1 MHKSR
6 FTKLMENLS
15 HHDASKRRAAAEA
28 LSEGDERAIYPLI
41 KALRDENFGVQ
52 DAAMRSLMAIKSEA
66 TAYMVLPLLREDSF
80 LRNTAIIILKEMGTI
95 AIPLLVVLLKD
106 KDDDVRKFAIDLI
119 NDIQFCDYPDK
130 LIEILKRD
138 PNANVRAA
146 AAQTLGV
153 LQSIGA
159 VPQLVNALKDEEWVC
174 FSALEALTHLKDTSS
189 VEHIVTLLD
198 SPAEAIRFAAIET
211 LGNIGSVNAEKPLLE
226 HISRTEGFEKRA
238 TIISLIKIGA
248 IPSAQDISNELI
260 EMLKDGDWEEKVV
273 AIKGLIMLKEMK
285 AIYHM
290 IDIAGSLDLSDP
302 DNDEKLYLIKTAVQ
316 SFGCED
322 TLIDI
327 LTDPSV
333 KYKGKVAA
341 IEIAGELKCNKAVP
355 VLIDLLKSSYRDV
368 RRSSIESLG
377 QIDSDEAKEYLIE
390 AIDDHDSHVRK
401 SAVIALGKIGDMSSF
416 EPLLKLLH
424 SEKYNDVIDEA
435 VQAVITINSTLFL
448 SRINDFS
455 TTIRQIAERYSSSY
469 NAEAKC

>member
-1 MHKSR
+1 MHNSK
-6 FTKLMENLS
+6 FTKLMESLS
-15 HHDASKRRAAAEA
+15 HHDASKRRAAAES
-28 LSEGDERAIYPLI
+28 LSQGDERAIYPLI

-80 LRNTAIIILKEMGTI
+80 LRNTAIIILKEMGAIT
-95 AIPLLVVLLKD
+95 IPLLVVLLKD

-119 NDIQFCDYPDK
+119 HDIQYCDYPEK
-130 LIEILKRD
+130 LIEILKCD

-146 AAQTLGV
+146 AAKTLGV
-153 LQSIGA
+153 LQCTES

-174 FSALEALTHLKDTSS
+174 FSALEALTNLKDANS

-198 SPAEAIRFAAIET
+198 SPSEAIRFAAIET
-211 LGNIGSVNAEKPLLE
+211 LGNISSPAAQDQLIE
-226 HISRTEGFEKRA
+226 HILKTEGFEKRA
-238 TIISLIKIGA
+238 TIISLVKIGA
-248 IPSAQDISNELI
+248 VPPDISDELI
-260 EMLKDGDWEEKVV
+260 EMLVDGDWDEKVV
-273 AIKGLIMLKEMK
+273 AIKGLIMLKELK
-285 AIYHM
+285 AVRHM
-290 IDIAGSLDLSDP
+290 LDIAGSLDLSDP
-302 DNDEKLYLIKTAVQ
+302 DNDEKLYLIKTAIQ

-327 LTDPSV
+327 LADPSV

-341 IEIAGELKCNKAVP
+341 IEIAGELKCAKAVP
-355 VLIDLLKSSYRDV
+355 ALIDLLKSTYRDV
-368 RRSSIESLG
+368 RRSSITSLG

-424 SEKYNDVIDEA
+424 NEKYNDVIDEA
-435 VQAVITINSTLFL
+435 VQAVININSTLFL

-455 TTIRQIAERYSSSY
+455 TTIRQIAQRHSSSS
-469 NAEAKC
+469 NAEARC